1 MVGCFTYL
9 GKWAVFVTKKGSE
22 IKVIIK
28 PHDPSLEVFMENVFQ
43 KDKKP
48 VFIYDGDCGFCR
60 LWIAR
65 LSPLTEGEVVYRS
78 SQEVGQN
85 YPQISPEHFERSV
98 YFINPEGSFCSGA
111 QAVFKILSYAPNG
124 KWLLRAY
131 ERLPGFAPV
140 TEWGYRQVAG
150 NRKIFSA
157 LTRWIWGGSLE
168 APTWF
173 LTRRVFLF
181 LLGLVYLVAFLS
193 LWTQIEGLVGQKG
206 ILPVESYL
214 KDVRWSL
221 DHFWNLPTLF
231 WFYAGD
237 GFLQATCLFGVGASL
252 CVMAN
257 RAVGLSLLVMWGLY
271 LSLFNVAQP
280 FLGFQWDTLLLE
292 TGFLALF
299 LVPWRRNKGT
309 TPPPSSLILFLFRFL
324 LFRVVFTSGLVKIL
338 SQDPTWSDFTALY
351 YHYETQPL
359 PTWIGWYAHQLP
371 HGFQEF
377 SVACVFIIQLGVV
390 FLIFG
395 PRRIRYIGCAVLVFH
410 EVLILLT
417 GNYCFFNLLTIAL
430 CLLLLDDTVFS
441 RWLPGH
447 WKFSGQKETKRVPV
461 WEKRLFTGMRA
472 GVLGVC
478 IMLYAIPLLVTSGN
492 YPSIYVATANAIRPL
507 HLFNSYGLFAVMT
520 TSRPEIIILGS
531 DDRENWFPYEFKW
544 KPGNIANKPEF
555 VAPHQP
561 RLDWQMWFAA
571 LSNYER
577 NPWLI
582 QFMIRLL
589 QGSPPVIGLLEDNPF
604 PDSPPKYMQ
613 AIVYDYRF
621 TDAETRD
628 RDGSWWNRKL
638 LRPYTPILQLP
649 D

>member
-1 MVGCFTYL
+1 
-9 GKWAVFVTKKGSE
+9 
-22 IKVIIK
+22 
-28 PHDPSLEVFMENVFQ
+28 MESVSQNG
-43 KDKKP
+43 KKP

-65 LSPLTEGEVVYRS
+65 WSPLTQEEVDYRP
-78 SQEVGQN
+78 SQEVGEN
-85 YPQISPEHFERSV
+85 YPQISPEYFESSV
-98 YFINPEGSFCSGA
+98 YFVDSEGSFCSGA
-111 QAVFKILSYAPNG
+111 QAVFKALSYAPNG

-131 ERLPGFAPV
+131 ERVPGFAPV
-140 TEWGYRQVAG
+140 AEWGYRQVAG

-157 LTRWIWGGSLE
+157 LTQWIWGGSLE
-168 APTWF
+168 TPTWF

-181 LLGLVYLVAFLS
+181 LLSLIYLVAFLS

-206 ILPVESYL
+206 ILPVESFL
-214 KDVRWSL
+214 KDVQAHRGS
-221 DHFWNLPTLF
+221 DRFWNWPTLF
-231 WFYAGD
+231 WLHAGD
-237 GFLQATCLFGVGASL
+237 GFLQAICLLGVGASL

-257 RAVGLSLLVMWGLY
+257 RAVGLSLLVMWGFY

-309 TPPPSSLILFLFRFL
+309 TGEPPPSPLVLFLFRFL

-390 FLIFG
+390 FMIFG
-395 PRRIRYIGCAVLVFH
+395 PRRIRYTGCAVLVFH
-410 EVLILLT
+410 ECLIFLT
-417 GNYCFFNLLTIAL
+417 GNYCFFNLLTLAL
-430 CLLLLDDTVFS
+430 CLLLLDDAVFS
-441 RWLPGH
+441 RWLPGKGN
-447 WKFSGQKETKRVPV
+447 WKFSGQKKTELVSVWKR
-461 WEKRLFTGMRA
+461 RFFTGIRV
-472 GVLGVC
+472 GVLGIC
-478 IMLYAIPLLVTSGN
+478 IMLYVVPLLVTSGN
-492 YPSIYVATANAIRPL
+492 YPSIFVAIANAIRPL

-544 KPGNIANKPEF
+544 KPGIVTNKPEF

-589 QGSPPVIGLLEDNPF
+589 QGSRPVIELLGSNPF
-604 PDSPPKYMQ
+604 PDSPPKYLQ
-613 AIVYDYRF
+613 ALVYDYRF
-621 TDAETRD
+621 SDTETRN

-649 D
+649 

>member
-1 MVGCFTYL
+1 
-9 GKWAVFVTKKGSE
+9 
-22 IKVIIK
+22 
-28 PHDPSLEVFMENVFQ
+28 MESVSQNG
-43 KDKKP
+43 KKP

-65 LSPLTEGEVVYRS
+65 WSPLTQEEVDYRP
-78 SQEVGQN
+78 SQEVGEN
-85 YPQISPEHFERSV
+85 YPQISPEYFESSV
-98 YFINPEGSFCSGA
+98 YFVDSEGSFCSGA
-111 QAVFKILSYAPNG
+111 QAVFKALSYAPNG

-131 ERLPGFAPV
+131 EKVPGFAPIS
-140 TEWGYRQVAG
+140 EWGYRQVAG

-157 LTRWIWGGSLE
+157 LTQWIWGGSLE
-168 APTWF
+168 TPTWF

-181 LLGLVYLVAFLS
+181 LLSLIYLVAFLS

-206 ILPVESYL
+206 ILPVESFL
-214 KDVRWSL
+214 KDVQAHRGS
-221 DHFWNLPTLF
+221 DRFWNWPTLF
-231 WFYAGD
+231 WLHAGD
-237 GFLQATCLFGVGASL
+237 GFLQAICLLGVGASL

-257 RAVGLSLLVMWGLY
+257 RAVGLALLLMWGFY
-271 LSLFNVAQP
+271 LSLFNVTQP

-309 TPPPSSLILFLFRFL
+309 TGEPPPSPLVLFLFRFL
-324 LFRVVFTSGLVKIL
+324 LFRVVFTSGLVKII
-338 SQDPTWSDFTALY
+338 SQDPTWNDFTALY

-410 EVLILLT
+410 EVLIFLT
-417 GNYCFFNLLTIAL
+417 GNYCFFNLLTLAL
-430 CLLLLDDTVFS
+430 CLLLLDDAVFS
-441 RWLPGH
+441 RWLPGKGN
-447 WKFSGQKETKRVPV
+447 WKFSGQKKTELVSVWKR
-461 WEKRLFTGMRA
+461 RFFTGIRV
-472 GVLGVC
+472 GVLGIC
-478 IMLYAIPLLVTSGN
+478 IMLYVVPLLVTSGN
-492 YPSIYVATANAIRPL
+492 YPSIFVAIANAIRPL

-544 KPGNIANKPEF
+544 KPGIVTNKPEF

-589 QGSPPVIGLLEDNPF
+589 QGSRPVIELLGSNPF
-604 PDSPPKYMQ
+604 PDSPPKYLQ
-613 AIVYDYRF
+613 ALVYDYRF
-621 TDAETRD
+621 SDTETRN

-649 D
+649 

>member
-1 MVGCFTYL
+1 
-9 GKWAVFVTKKGSE
+9 
-22 IKVIIK
+22 
-28 PHDPSLEVFMENVFQ
+28 MESVSQNG
-43 KDKKP
+43 KKP

-65 LSPLTEGEVVYRS
+65 WSPLTQEEVDYRP
-78 SQEVGQN
+78 SQEVGEN
-85 YPQISPEHFERSV
+85 YPQISPEYFESSV
-98 YFINPEGSFCSGA
+98 YFVDSEGSFCSGA
-111 QAVFKILSYAPNG
+111 QAVFKALSYAPNG

-131 ERLPGFAPV
+131 GKVPGFAPIS
-140 TEWGYRQVAG
+140 EWGYRQVAG

-157 LTRWIWGGSLE
+157 LTQWIWGGSLE
-168 APTWF
+168 TPTWF

-181 LLGLVYLVAFLS
+181 LLSLIYLVAFLS

-206 ILPVESYL
+206 ILPVESFL
-214 KDVRWSL
+214 KDVQAHWGSDR
-221 DHFWNLPTLF
+221 FWNWPTLF
-231 WFYAGD
+231 WFHAGD
-237 GFLQATCLFGVGASL
+237 GFLQAICLLGVGASL

-257 RAVGLSLLVMWGLY
+257 RAVGLGLLLMWGFY

-299 LVPWRRNKGT
+299 LVPWRRNKET
-309 TPPPSSLILFLFRFL
+309 TREPPPSPLVLFLFRFL
-324 LFRVVFTSGLVKIL
+324 LFRVVFTSGLVKII
-338 SQDPTWSDFTALY
+338 SQDPTWNDFTALY

-371 HGFQEF
+371 QGFQEF

-410 EVLILLT
+410 EVLIFLT
-417 GNYCFFNLLTIAL
+417 GNYCFFNLLTLAL
-430 CLLLLDDTVFS
+430 CLLLLDDAVFS
-441 RWLPGH
+441 RWLPGKG
-447 WKFSGQKETKRVPV
+447 KFSGQKEIKRVSV
-461 WEKRLFTGMRA
+461 WKKRLFTGMRG
-472 GVLGVC
+472 GVLGIC
-478 IMLYAIPLLVTSGN
+478 IMLYAVPLLVTSGN
-492 YPSIYVATANAIRPL
+492 YPSIYVAIASAIRPL

-544 KPGNIANKPEF
+544 KPGIVANKPEF

-589 QGSPPVIGLLEDNPF
+589 QGSRPVIELLGSNPF
-604 PDSPPKYMQ
+604 SDSPPKYLQ
-613 AIVYDYRF
+613 ALVYDYRF
-621 TDAETRD
+621 SDTETRN

-638 LRPYTPILQLP
+638 LRPYTPIMQLP
-649 D
+649 Q

>member
-1 MVGCFTYL
+1 
-9 GKWAVFVTKKGSE
+9 
-22 IKVIIK
+22 
-28 PHDPSLEVFMENVFQ
+28 MESVSQNG
-43 KDKKP
+43 KKP

-65 LSPLTEGEVVYRS
+65 WSPLTQEEVDYRP
-78 SQEVGQN
+78 SQEVGEN
-85 YPQISPEHFERSV
+85 YPQISPEYFESSV
-98 YFINPEGSFCSGA
+98 YFVDSEGSFCSGA
-111 QAVFKILSYAPNG
+111 QAVFKALSYAPNG

-131 ERLPGFAPV
+131 EKVPGFAPIS
-140 TEWGYRQVAG
+140 EWGYRQVAG

-157 LTRWIWGGSLE
+157 LTQWIWGGSLE
-168 APTWF
+168 TPTWF

-181 LLGLVYLVAFLS
+181 LLSLIYLVAFLS

-206 ILPVESYL
+206 ILPVESFL
-214 KDVRWSL
+214 KDVQAHRGS
-221 DHFWNLPTLF
+221 DRFWNWPTLF
-231 WFYAGD
+231 WLHAGD
-237 GFLQATCLFGVGASL
+237 GFLQAICLLGVGASL

-257 RAVGLSLLVMWGLY
+257 RAVGLALLLMWGFY

-309 TPPPSSLILFLFRFL
+309 TGEPPPSPLVLFLFRFL
-324 LFRVVFTSGLVKIL
+324 LFRVVFTSGLVKII
-338 SQDPTWSDFTALY
+338 SQDPTWNDFTALY

-359 PTWIGWYAHQLP
+359 PTWIGWYVHQLP

-441 RWLPGH
+441 RWLPGN
-447 WKFSGQKETKRVPV
+447 WKFSGQKEKKLVSV
-461 WEKRLFTGMRA
+461 WKKRLVTGMSVGA
-472 GVLGVC
+472 LGIC
-478 IMLYAIPLLVTSGN
+478 IMLYAVPLLITSGN
-492 YPSIYVATANAIRPL
+492 YPSIYVAIANGIRPL

-544 KPGNIANKPEF
+544 KPGIVTNKPEF

-589 QGSPPVIGLLEDNPF
+589 QGSRPVIELLGSNPF
-604 PDSPPKYMQ
+604 PDSPPKYLQ
-613 AIVYDYRF
+613 ALVYDYRF
-621 TDAETRD
+621 SDTETRN

-649 D
+649 

>member
-1 MVGCFTYL
+1 
-9 GKWAVFVTKKGSE
+9 
-22 IKVIIK
+22 
-28 PHDPSLEVFMENVFQ
+28 MESVSQNG
-43 KDKKP
+43 KKP

-65 LSPLTEGEVVYRS
+65 WSPLTEEEVVYRP
-78 SQEVGQN
+78 SQEVGEN
-85 YPQISPEHFERSV
+85 YPQISPEYFESSV
-98 YFINPEGSFCSGA
+98 YFVDPDGSFCSGA
-111 QAVFKILSYAPNG
+111 QAVFKALSYAPNG

-131 ERLPGFAPV
+131 EKVPGFAPIS
-140 TEWGYRQVAG
+140 EWGYRQVAG

-157 LTRWIWGGSLE
+157 LTQWIWGGSLE
-168 APTWF
+168 TPTWF

-181 LLGLVYLVAFLS
+181 LLSLIYLVAFLS

-206 ILPVESYL
+206 ILPVESFL
-214 KDVRWSL
+214 KDVQAHRGS
-221 DHFWNLPTLF
+221 DRFWNWPTLF
-231 WFYAGD
+231 WLHAGD
-237 GFLQATCLFGVGASL
+237 GFLQAICLLGVGASL

-257 RAVGLSLLVMWGLY
+257 RAVGLSLLVMWGFY

-309 TPPPSSLILFLFRFL
+309 TGEPPPSPLVLFLFRFL
-324 LFRVVFTSGLVKIL
+324 LFRVVFTSGLVKII
-338 SQDPTWSDFTALY
+338 SQDPTWNDFTALY

-410 EVLILLT
+410 EVLIFLT
-417 GNYCFFNLLTIAL
+417 GNYCFFNLLTLAL
-430 CLLLLDDTVFS
+430 CLLLLDDAVFL
-441 RWLPGH
+441 RWLPGKGN
-447 WKFSGQKETKRVPV
+447 WKFSGQKKTELVSVWKR
-461 WEKRLFTGMRA
+461 RFFTGIRV
-472 GVLGVC
+472 GVLGIC
-478 IMLYAIPLLVTSGN
+478 IMLYVVPLLVTSGN
-492 YPSIYVATANAIRPL
+492 YPSIFVAIANAIRPL

-544 KPGNIANKPEF
+544 KPGNVVNKPEF

-589 QGSPPVIGLLEDNPF
+589 QGSRPVIELLGSNPF
-604 PDSPPKYMQ
+604 PDSPPKYLQ
-613 AIVYDYRF
+613 ALVYDYRF
-621 TDAETRD
+621 SDTETRN

-649 D
+649 

>member
-1 MVGCFTYL
+1 
-9 GKWAVFVTKKGSE
+9 
-22 IKVIIK
+22 
-28 PHDPSLEVFMENVFQ
+28 MESVSQNG
-43 KDKKP
+43 KKP

-65 LSPLTEGEVVYRS
+65 WSPLTQEEVDYRP
-78 SQEVGQN
+78 SQEVGEN
-85 YPQISPEHFERSV
+85 YPQISPEYFESSV
-98 YFINPEGSFCSGA
+98 YFVDSEGSFCSGA
-111 QAVFKILSYAPNG
+111 QAVFKALSYAPNG

-131 ERLPGFAPV
+131 EKVPGFAPIS
-140 TEWGYRQVAG
+140 EWGYRQVAG

-157 LTRWIWGGSLE
+157 LTQWIWGGSLE
-168 APTWF
+168 TPTWF

-181 LLGLVYLVAFLS
+181 LLSLIYLVAFLS

-206 ILPVESYL
+206 ILPVESFL
-214 KDVRWSL
+214 KDVQAHRGS
-221 DHFWNLPTLF
+221 DRFWNWPTLF
-231 WFYAGD
+231 WLHAGD
-237 GFLQATCLFGVGASL
+237 GFLQAICLLGVGASL

-257 RAVGLSLLVMWGLY
+257 RAVGLSLLVMWGFY

-359 PTWIGWYAHQLP
+359 PTWIGWYVHQLP
-371 HGFQEF
+371 HAFQEF

-390 FLIFG
+390 FMIFG
-395 PRRIRYIGCAVLVFH
+395 PRRIRYTGCAVLVFH
-410 EVLILLT
+410 ECLIFLT

-430 CLLLLDDTVFS
+430 CLLLLDDSVW
-441 RWLPGH
+441 RLPGNRE
-447 WKFSGQKETKRVPV
+447 FSGPKETKLISIRKKKFSP
-461 WEKRLFTGMRA
+461 W
-472 GVLGVC
+472 LGVGALGIC
-478 IMLYAIPLLVTSGN
+478 IMLYAVPLLVTSGN
-492 YPSIYVATANAIRPL
+492 YPSIFVAIANAIRPL

-544 KPGNIANKPEF
+544 KPGIVTNKPEF

-589 QGSPPVIGLLEDNPF
+589 QGSRPVIELLGSNPF
-604 PDSPPKYMQ
+604 PDSPPKYLQ
-613 AIVYDYRF
+613 ALVYDYRF
-621 TDAETRD
+621 SDTETRN

-649 D
+649 

>member
-1 MVGCFTYL
+1 
-9 GKWAVFVTKKGSE
+9 
-22 IKVIIK
+22 
-28 PHDPSLEVFMENVFQ
+28 MESVSQNGR
-43 KDKKP
+43 KP

-65 LSPLTEGEVVYRS
+65 WSPLTEEEVVYRP
-78 SQEVGQN
+78 SQEVGEN
-85 YPQISPEHFERSV
+85 YPQISPEYFESSV
-98 YFINPEGSFCSGA
+98 YFVDSEGSFCSGA
-111 QAVFKILSYAPNG
+111 QAVFKALSYAPNG

-131 ERLPGFAPV
+131 EKVPGFAPIS
-140 TEWGYRQVAG
+140 EWGYRQVAG

-157 LTRWIWGGSLE
+157 LTQWIWGGSLE
-168 APTWF
+168 TPTWF

-181 LLGLVYLVAFLS
+181 LLSLIYLVAFLS

-206 ILPVESYL
+206 ILPVESFL
-214 KDVRWSL
+214 KDVQAHRGS
-221 DHFWNLPTLF
+221 DRFWNWPTLF
-231 WFYAGD
+231 WLHAGD
-237 GFLQATCLFGVGASL
+237 GFLQAICLLGVGASL

-257 RAVGLSLLVMWGLY
+257 RAVGLALLLMWGFY

-309 TPPPSSLILFLFRFL
+309 TGEPPPSPLVLFLFRFL
-324 LFRVVFTSGLVKIL
+324 LFRVVFTSGLVKII
-338 SQDPTWSDFTALY
+338 SQDPTWNDFTALY

-410 EVLILLT
+410 EVLIFLT
-417 GNYCFFNLLTIAL
+417 GNYCFFNLLTLAL
-430 CLLLLDDTVFS
+430 CLLLLDDAVFL
-441 RWLPGH
+441 RWLPGKGN
-447 WKFSGQKETKRVPV
+447 WKFSGQKKTELVSVWKR
-461 WEKRLFTGMRA
+461 RFFTGIRV
-472 GVLGVC
+472 GVLGIC
-478 IMLYAIPLLVTSGN
+478 IMLYAVPLLVTSGN
-492 YPSIYVATANAIRPL
+492 YPSIFVAIANAIRPL

-544 KPGNIANKPEF
+544 KPGIVTNKPEF

-589 QGSPPVIGLLEDNPF
+589 QGSRPVIELLGSNPF
-604 PDSPPKYMQ
+604 PDSPPKYLQ
-613 AIVYDYRF
+613 ALVYDYRF
-621 TDAETRD
+621 SDTETRN

-649 D
+649 

>member
-1 MVGCFTYL
+1 
-9 GKWAVFVTKKGSE
+9 
-22 IKVIIK
+22 
-28 PHDPSLEVFMENVFQ
+28 
-43 KDKKP
+43 
-48 VFIYDGDCGFCR
+48 
-60 LWIAR
+60 
-65 LSPLTEGEVVYRS
+65 
-78 SQEVGQN
+78 
-85 YPQISPEHFERSV
+85 
-98 YFINPEGSFCSGA
+98 
-111 QAVFKILSYAPNG
+111 
-124 KWLLRAY
+124 
-131 ERLPGFAPV
+131 
-140 TEWGYRQVAG
+140 
-150 NRKIFSA
+150 
-157 LTRWIWGGSLE
+157 
-168 APTWF
+168 
-173 LTRRVFLF
+173 
-181 LLGLVYLVAFLS
+181 
-193 LWTQIEGLVGQKG
+193 
-206 ILPVESYL
+206 
-214 KDVRWSL
+214 
-221 DHFWNLPTLF
+221 
-231 WFYAGD
+231 
-237 GFLQATCLFGVGASL
+237 
-252 CVMAN
+252 MAN
-257 RAVGLSLLVMWGLY
+257 RAVGLALLLMWGFY

-309 TPPPSSLILFLFRFL
+309 TGEPPPSPLVLFLFRFL
-324 LFRVVFTSGLVKIL
+324 LFRVVFTSGLVKII
-338 SQDPTWSDFTALY
+338 SQDPTWNDFTALY

-410 EVLILLT
+410 EVLIFLT

-430 CLLLLDDTVFS
+430 CLLLLDDSVW
-441 RWLPGH
+441 RLPGNRE
-447 WKFSGQKETKRVPV
+447 FSGPKETKLISIRKKKFSP
-461 WEKRLFTGMRA
+461 W
-472 GVLGVC
+472 LGVGALGIC
-478 IMLYAIPLLVTSGN
+478 IMLYAVPLFVTSGN
-492 YPSIYVATANAIRPL
+492 YPSIYVAIANAIRPF
-507 HLFNSYGLFAVMT
+507 HIFNSYGLFAVMT

-544 KPGNIANKPEF
+544 KPGIVTNKPEF

-589 QGSPPVIGLLEDNPF
+589 QGSPPVVALLGSNPF
-604 PDSPPKYMQ
+604 PDRPPKYLQ
-613 AIVYDYRF
+613 ALVYDYRF
-621 TDAETRD
+621 SDAESRN
-628 RDGSWWNRKL
+628 REGSWWTRKL

>member
-1 MVGCFTYL
+1 
-9 GKWAVFVTKKGSE
+9 
-22 IKVIIK
+22 
-28 PHDPSLEVFMENVFQ
+28 MESVSQNGR
-43 KDKKP
+43 KP

-65 LSPLTEGEVVYRS
+65 WSPLTQEEVDYRP
-78 SQEVGQN
+78 SQEVGEN
-85 YPQISPEHFERSV
+85 YPQISPEYFESSV
-98 YFINPEGSFCSGA
+98 YFVDSEGSFCSGA
-111 QAVFKILSYAPNG
+111 QAVFKALSYAPNG

-131 ERLPGFAPV
+131 EKVPGFAPIS
-140 TEWGYRQVAG
+140 EWGYRQVAG

-157 LTRWIWGGSLE
+157 LTQWIWGGSLE
-168 APTWF
+168 TPTWF

-181 LLGLVYLVAFLS
+181 LLSLIYLVAFLS

-206 ILPVESYL
+206 ILPVESFL
-214 KDVRWSL
+214 KDVQAHRGS
-221 DHFWNLPTLF
+221 DRFWNWPTLF
-231 WFYAGD
+231 WLHAGD
-237 GFLQATCLFGVGASL
+237 GFLQAICLLGVGASL

-257 RAVGLSLLVMWGLY
+257 RAVGLALLLMWGFY

-309 TPPPSSLILFLFRFL
+309 TGEPPPSPLVLFLFRFL
-324 LFRVVFTSGLVKIL
+324 LFRVVFTSGLVKII
-338 SQDPTWSDFTALY
+338 SQDPTWNDFTALY

-410 EVLILLT
+410 EVLIFLT
-417 GNYCFFNLLTIAL
+417 GNYCFFNLLTLAL
-430 CLLLLDDTVFS
+430 CLLLLDDAVFS
-441 RWLPGH
+441 RWLPGKGN
-447 WKFSGQKETKRVPV
+447 WKFSGQKKTELVSVWKR
-461 WEKRLFTGMRA
+461 RFFTGIRV
-472 GVLGVC
+472 GVLGIC
-478 IMLYAIPLLVTSGN
+478 IMLYVVPLLVTSGN
-492 YPSIYVATANAIRPL
+492 YPSIFVAIANAIRPL

-544 KPGNIANKPEF
+544 KPGIVTNKPEF

-589 QGSPPVIGLLEDNPF
+589 QGSRPVIELLGSNPF
-604 PDSPPKYMQ
+604 PDSPPKYLQ
-613 AIVYDYRF
+613 ALVYDYRF
-621 TDAETRD
+621 SDTETRN

-649 D
+649 

>member
-1 MVGCFTYL
+1 
-9 GKWAVFVTKKGSE
+9 
-22 IKVIIK
+22 
-28 PHDPSLEVFMENVFQ
+28 MESVSQNG
-43 KDKKP
+43 KKP

-65 LSPLTEGEVVYRS
+65 WSPLTQEEVDYRP
-78 SQEVGQN
+78 SQEVGEN
-85 YPQISPEHFERSV
+85 YPQISPDYFESSV
-98 YFINPEGSFCSGA
+98 YFVDSEGSFCSGA
-111 QAVFKILSYAPNG
+111 QAVFKALSYAPNG

-131 ERLPGFAPV
+131 EKVPGFAPIS
-140 TEWGYRQVAG
+140 EWGYRQVAG

-157 LTRWIWGGSLE
+157 LTQWIWGGSLE
-168 APTWF
+168 TPTWF

-181 LLGLVYLVAFLS
+181 LLSLIYLVAFLS

-206 ILPVESYL
+206 ILPVESFL
-214 KDVRWSL
+214 KDVQAHRGS
-221 DHFWNLPTLF
+221 DRFWNWPTLF
-231 WFYAGD
+231 WLHAGD
-237 GFLQATCLFGVGASL
+237 GFLQAICLLGVGASL

-257 RAVGLSLLVMWGLY
+257 RAVGLALLLMWGFY

-299 LVPWRRNKGT
+299 LVPWRRNKRT
-309 TPPPSSLILFLFRFL
+309 TGEPPPSPLVLFLFRFL
-324 LFRVVFTSGLVKIL
+324 LFRVVFTSGLVKII
-338 SQDPTWSDFTALY
+338 SQDPTWNDFTALY

-410 EVLILLT
+410 EVLIFLT
-417 GNYCFFNLLTIAL
+417 GNYCFFNLLTLAL
-430 CLLLLDDTVFS
+430 CLLLLDDAVFL
-441 RWLPGH
+441 RWLPGKGN
-447 WKFSGQKETKRVPV
+447 WKFSGQKKTELVSVWKR
-461 WEKRLFTGMRA
+461 RFFTGIRV
-472 GVLGVC
+472 GVLGIC
-478 IMLYAIPLLVTSGN
+478 IMLYVVPLLVTSGN
-492 YPSIYVATANAIRPL
+492 YPSIFVAIANAIRPL

-544 KPGNIANKPEF
+544 KPGIVTNKPEF

-589 QGSPPVIGLLEDNPF
+589 QGSRPVIELLGSNPF
-604 PDSPPKYMQ
+604 PDSPPKYLQ
-613 AIVYDYRF
+613 ALVYDYRF
-621 TDAETRD
+621 SDTETRN

-649 D
+649 

>member
-1 MVGCFTYL
+1 
-9 GKWAVFVTKKGSE
+9 
-22 IKVIIK
+22 
-28 PHDPSLEVFMENVFQ
+28 MESVSQNG
-43 KDKKP
+43 KKP

-65 LSPLTEGEVVYRS
+65 WSPLTEEEVVYRP
-78 SQEVGQN
+78 SQEVGEN
-85 YPQISPEHFERSV
+85 YPQISPEYFESSV
-98 YFINPEGSFCSGA
+98 YFVDSEGSFCSGA
-111 QAVFKILSYAPNG
+111 QAVFKALSYAPNG

-131 ERLPGFAPV
+131 EKVPGFAPIS
-140 TEWGYRQVAG
+140 EWGYRQVAG

-157 LTRWIWGGSLE
+157 LTQWIWGGSLE
-168 APTWF
+168 TPTWF

-181 LLGLVYLVAFLS
+181 LLSLIYLVAFLS

-206 ILPVESYL
+206 ILPVESFL
-214 KDVRWSL
+214 KDVQAHRGS
-221 DHFWNLPTLF
+221 DRFWNWPTLF
-231 WFYAGD
+231 WLHAGD
-237 GFLQATCLFGVGASL
+237 GFLQAICLLGVGASL

-257 RAVGLSLLVMWGLY
+257 RAVGLALLLMWGFY

-309 TPPPSSLILFLFRFL
+309 TGEPPPSPLVLFLFRFL
-324 LFRVVFTSGLVKIL
+324 LFRVVFTSGLVKII
-338 SQDPTWSDFTALY
+338 SQDPTWNDFTALY

-410 EVLILLT
+410 EVLIFLT
-417 GNYCFFNLLTIAL
+417 GNYCFFNLLTLAL
-430 CLLLLDDTVFS
+430 CLLLLDDAVFS
-441 RWLPGH
+441 RWLPGKGN
-447 WKFSGQKETKRVPV
+447 WKFSGQKKTELVSVWKR
-461 WEKRLFTGMRA
+461 RFFTGIRV
-472 GVLGVC
+472 GVLGIC
-478 IMLYAIPLLVTSGN
+478 IMLYAVPLLVTSGN
-492 YPSIYVATANAIRPL
+492 YPSIFVAIANAIRPL

-544 KPGNIANKPEF
+544 KPGIVTNKPEF

-589 QGSPPVIGLLEDNPF
+589 QGSRPVIELLGSNPF
-604 PDSPPKYMQ
+604 PDSPPKYLQ
-613 AIVYDYRF
+613 ALVYDYRF
-621 TDAETRD
+621 SDTETRN

-649 D
+649 

>member
-1 MVGCFTYL
+1 MASVPQ
-9 GKWAVFVTKKGSE
+9 KG
-22 IKVIIK
+22 
-28 PHDPSLEVFMENVFQ
+28 
-43 KDKKP
+43 KKP

-65 LSPLTEGEVVYRS
+65 WSPLTEEEVVYRP
-78 SQEVGQN
+78 SQEVGEN
-85 YPQISPEHFERSV
+85 YPQISPEYFESSV
-98 YFINPEGSFCSGA
+98 YFVDSEGSFCSGA
-111 QAVFKILSYAPNG
+111 QAVFKALSYAPNG

-131 ERLPGFAPV
+131 EKVPGFAPIS
-140 TEWGYRQVAG
+140 EWGYRQVAG

-157 LTRWIWGGSLE
+157 LTQWIWGGSLE
-168 APTWF
+168 TPTWF

-181 LLGLVYLVAFLS
+181 LLSLIYLVAFLS

-206 ILPVESYL
+206 ILPVESFL
-214 KDVRWSL
+214 KDVQAHRGS
-221 DHFWNLPTLF
+221 DRFWNWPTLF
-231 WFYAGD
+231 WLHAGD
-237 GFLQATCLFGVGASL
+237 GFLQAICLLGVGASL

-257 RAVGLSLLVMWGLY
+257 RAVGLALLLMWGFY

-359 PTWIGWYAHQLP
+359 PTWIGWYVHQLP
-371 HGFQEF
+371 HAFQEF

-390 FLIFG
+390 FMIFG
-395 PRRIRYIGCAVLVFH
+395 PRRIRYTGCAVLVFH
-410 EVLILLT
+410 ECLIFLT

-430 CLLLLDDTVFS
+430 CLLLLDDSVW
-441 RWLPGH
+441 RLPGNRE
-447 WKFSGQKETKRVPV
+447 FSGPKETKLISIRKKKFSP
-461 WEKRLFTGMRA
+461 W
-472 GVLGVC
+472 LGVGALGIC
-478 IMLYAIPLLVTSGN
+478 IMLYAVPLLVTSGN
-492 YPSIYVATANAIRPL
+492 YPSIFVAIANAIRPL

-544 KPGNIANKPEF
+544 KPGNVVNKPEF

-589 QGSPPVIGLLEDNPF
+589 QGSPPVVALLGSNPF
-604 PDSPPKYMQ
+604 PDRPPKYLQ
-613 AIVYDYRF
+613 ALVYDYRF
-621 TDAETRD
+621 SDAESRN
-628 RDGSWWNRKL
+628 REGSWWTRKL

>member
-1 MVGCFTYL
+1 MASVPQ
-9 GKWAVFVTKKGSE
+9 KG
-22 IKVIIK
+22 
-28 PHDPSLEVFMENVFQ
+28 
-43 KDKKP
+43 KKP

-65 LSPLTEGEVVYRS
+65 WGPLTEEEVVYRP
-78 SQEVGQN
+78 SQEVGEN
-85 YPQISPEHFERSV
+85 YPQISPEYFESSV
-98 YFINPEGSFCSGA
+98 YFVDPDGSFCSGA
-111 QAVFKILSYAPNG
+111 QAVFKALSYAPNG

-131 ERLPGFAPV
+131 EKVPGFAPIS
-140 TEWGYRQVAG
+140 EWGYRQVAG

-157 LTRWIWGGSLE
+157 LTQWIWGGSLE
-168 APTWF
+168 TPTWF

-181 LLGLVYLVAFLS
+181 LLSLIYLVAFLS

-206 ILPVESYL
+206 ILPVESFL
-214 KDVRWSL
+214 KDVQAHRGS
-221 DHFWNLPTLF
+221 DRFWNWPTLF
-231 WFYAGD
+231 WLHAGD
-237 GFLQATCLFGVGASL
+237 GFLQAICLLGVGASL

-257 RAVGLSLLVMWGLY
+257 RAVGLALLLMWGFY

-309 TPPPSSLILFLFRFL
+309 TGEPPPSPLVLFLFRFL
-324 LFRVVFTSGLVKIL
+324 LFRVVFTSGLVKII
-338 SQDPTWSDFTALY
+338 SQDPTWNDFTALY

-390 FLIFG
+390 FMIFG
-395 PRRIRYIGCAVLVFH
+395 PRRIRYTGCAVLVFH
-410 EVLILLT
+410 ECLIFLT

-430 CLLLLDDTVFS
+430 CLLLLDDSVW
-441 RWLPGH
+441 RLPGNRE
-447 WKFSGQKETKRVPV
+447 FSGPKETKLISIRKKKFPP
-461 WEKRLFTGMRA
+461 W
-472 GVLGVC
+472 LGVGALGIC
-478 IMLYAIPLLVTSGN
+478 IMLYAVPLLVTSGN
-492 YPSIYVATANAIRPL
+492 YPSIFVAIANAIRPL

-544 KPGNIANKPEF
+544 KPGNVVNKPEF

-589 QGSPPVIGLLEDNPF
+589 QGSPPVVALLGSNPF
-604 PDSPPKYMQ
+604 PDRPPKYLQ
-613 AIVYDYRF
+613 ALVYDYRF
-621 TDAETRD
+621 SDTETRN

-649 D
+649 

>member
-1 MVGCFTYL
+1 
-9 GKWAVFVTKKGSE
+9 
-22 IKVIIK
+22 
-28 PHDPSLEVFMENVFQ
+28 MESVSQNGR
-43 KDKKP
+43 KP

-65 LSPLTEGEVVYRS
+65 WSPLTQEEVDYRP
-78 SQEVGQN
+78 SQEVGEN
-85 YPQISPEHFERSV
+85 YPQISPEYFESSV
-98 YFINPEGSFCSGA
+98 YFVDSEGSFCSGA
-111 QAVFKILSYAPNG
+111 QAVFKALSYAPNG

-131 ERLPGFAPV
+131 EKVPGFAPIS
-140 TEWGYRQVAG
+140 EWGYRQVAG

-157 LTRWIWGGSLE
+157 LTQWIWGGSLE
-168 APTWF
+168 TPTWF

-181 LLGLVYLVAFLS
+181 LLSLIYLVAFLS

-206 ILPVESYL
+206 ILPVESFL
-214 KDVRWSL
+214 KDVQAHRGS
-221 DHFWNLPTLF
+221 DRFWNWPTLF
-231 WFYAGD
+231 WLHAGD
-237 GFLQATCLFGVGASL
+237 GFLQAICLLGVGASL

-257 RAVGLSLLVMWGLY
+257 RAVGLALLLMWGFY

-324 LFRVVFTSGLVKIL
+324 LFRVVFTSGLVKII
-338 SQDPTWSDFTALY
+338 SQDPTWNDFTALY

-359 PTWIGWYAHQLP
+359 PTWIGWYVHQLP
-371 HGFQEF
+371 HAFQEF

-390 FLIFG
+390 FMIFG
-395 PRRIRYIGCAVLVFH
+395 PRRIRYTGCAVLVFH
-410 EVLILLT
+410 ECLIFLT
-417 GNYCFFNLLTIAL
+417 GNYCFFNLLTLAL
-430 CLLLLDDTVFS
+430 CLLLLDDAVFL
-441 RWLPGH
+441 RWLPGKGN
-447 WKFSGQKETKRVPV
+447 WKFSGQKKTELVSVWKR
-461 WEKRLFTGMRA
+461 RFFTGIRV
-472 GVLGVC
+472 GVLGIC
-478 IMLYAIPLLVTSGN
+478 IMLYAVPLLVTSGN
-492 YPSIYVATANAIRPL
+492 YPSIYVAIANAIRPF
-507 HLFNSYGLFAVMT
+507 HIFNSYGLFAVMT

-531 DDRENWFPYEFKW
+531 DDRENWYPYEFKW
-544 KPGNIANKPEF
+544 KPGNVVNKPEF

-589 QGSPPVIGLLEDNPF
+589 QGSPPVVALLGSNPF
-604 PDSPPKYMQ
+604 PDRPPKYLQ
-613 AIVYDYRF
+613 ALVYDYRF
-621 TDAETRD
+621 SDAESRN
-628 RDGSWWNRKL
+628 REGSWWTRKL

>member
-1 MVGCFTYL
+1 
-9 GKWAVFVTKKGSE
+9 
-22 IKVIIK
+22 
-28 PHDPSLEVFMENVFQ
+28 MESVSQNG
-43 KDKKP
+43 KKP

-65 LSPLTEGEVVYRS
+65 WSPLTQEEVDYRP
-78 SQEVGQN
+78 SQEVGEN
-85 YPQISPEHFERSV
+85 YPQIYPEYFKSSV
-98 YFINPEGSFCSGA
+98 YFVDSEGSFCSGA
-111 QAVFKILSYAPNG
+111 QAVFKALSYAPNG

-131 ERLPGFAPV
+131 EKVPGFAPIS
-140 TEWGYRQVAG
+140 EWGYRQVAG

-157 LTRWIWGGSLE
+157 LTQWIWGGSLE
-168 APTWF
+168 TPTWF

-181 LLGLVYLVAFLS
+181 LLSLIYLVAFLS

-206 ILPVESYL
+206 ILPVESFL
-214 KDVRWSL
+214 KDVQAHRGS
-221 DHFWNLPTLF
+221 DRFWNWPTLF
-231 WFYAGD
+231 WLHAGD
-237 GFLQATCLFGVGASL
+237 GFLQAICLLGVGASL

-257 RAVGLSLLVMWGLY
+257 RAVGLALLLMWGFY

-309 TPPPSSLILFLFRFL
+309 TGEPPPSPLVLFLFRFL
-324 LFRVVFTSGLVKIL
+324 LFRVVFTSGLVKII
-338 SQDPTWSDFTALY
+338 SQDPTWNDFTALY

-410 EVLILLT
+410 EVLIFLT
-417 GNYCFFNLLTIAL
+417 GNYCFFNLLTLAL
-430 CLLLLDDTVFS
+430 CLLLLDDAVFL
-441 RWLPGH
+441 RWLPGKGN
-447 WKFSGQKETKRVPV
+447 WKFSGQKKTELVSVWKR
-461 WEKRLFTGMRA
+461 RFFTGIRV
-472 GVLGVC
+472 GVLGIC
-478 IMLYAIPLLVTSGN
+478 IMLYVVPLLVTSGN
-492 YPSIYVATANAIRPL
+492 YPSIFVAIANAIRPL

-544 KPGNIANKPEF
+544 KPGIVTNKPEF

-589 QGSPPVIGLLEDNPF
+589 QGSRPVIELLGSNPF
-604 PDSPPKYMQ
+604 PDSPPKYLQ
-613 AIVYDYRF
+613 ALVYDYRF
-621 TDAETRD
+621 SDTETRN

-649 D
+649 

>member
-1 MVGCFTYL
+1 
-9 GKWAVFVTKKGSE
+9 
-22 IKVIIK
+22 
-28 PHDPSLEVFMENVFQ
+28 MESVSQNGR
-43 KDKKP
+43 KP

-65 LSPLTEGEVVYRS
+65 WSPLTQEEVDYRP
-78 SQEVGQN
+78 SQEVGEN
-85 YPQISPEHFERSV
+85 YPQISPEYFESSV
-98 YFINPEGSFCSGA
+98 YFVDSEGSFCSGA
-111 QAVFKILSYAPNG
+111 QAVFKALSYAPNG

-131 ERLPGFAPV
+131 EKVPGFAPIS
-140 TEWGYRQVAG
+140 EWGYRQVAG

-157 LTRWIWGGSLE
+157 LTQWIWGGSLE
-168 APTWF
+168 TPTWF

-181 LLGLVYLVAFLS
+181 LLSLIYLVAFLS

-206 ILPVESYL
+206 ILPVESFL
-214 KDVRWSL
+214 KDVQAHRGS
-221 DHFWNLPTLF
+221 DRFWNWPTLF
-231 WFYAGD
+231 WLHAGD
-237 GFLQATCLFGVGASL
+237 GFLQAICLLGVGASL

-257 RAVGLSLLVMWGLY
+257 RAVGLALLLMWGFY

-309 TPPPSSLILFLFRFL
+309 TGEPPPSPLVLFLFRFL
-324 LFRVVFTSGLVKIL
+324 LFRVVFTSGLVKII
-338 SQDPTWSDFTALY
+338 SQDPTWNDFTALY

-410 EVLILLT
+410 EVLIFLT
-417 GNYCFFNLLTIAL
+417 GNYCFFNLLTLAL
-430 CLLLLDDTVFS
+430 CLLLLDDAVFL
-441 RWLPGH
+441 RWLPGKGN
-447 WKFSGQKETKRVPV
+447 WKFSGQKKTELVSVWKR
-461 WEKRLFTGMRA
+461 RFFTGIRV
-472 GVLGVC
+472 GVLGIC
-478 IMLYAIPLLVTSGN
+478 IMLYVVPLLVTSGN
-492 YPSIYVATANAIRPL
+492 YPSIFVAIANAIRPL

-544 KPGNIANKPEF
+544 KPGIVTNKPEF

-589 QGSPPVIGLLEDNPF
+589 QGSRPVIELLGSNPF
-604 PDSPPKYMQ
+604 PDSPPKYLQ
-613 AIVYDYRF
+613 ALVYDYRF
-621 TDAETRD
+621 SDTETRN

-649 D
+649 

>member
-1 MVGCFTYL
+1 
-9 GKWAVFVTKKGSE
+9 
-22 IKVIIK
+22 
-28 PHDPSLEVFMENVFQ
+28 MESVSQNGR
-43 KDKKP
+43 KP

-65 LSPLTEGEVVYRS
+65 WSPLTQEEVDYRP
-78 SQEVGQN
+78 SQEVGEN
-85 YPQISPEHFERSV
+85 YPQISPEYFESSV
-98 YFINPEGSFCSGA
+98 YFVDSEGSFCSGA
-111 QAVFKILSYAPNG
+111 QAVFKALSYAPNG

-131 ERLPGFAPV
+131 EKVPGFAPIS
-140 TEWGYRQVAG
+140 EWGYRQVAG

-157 LTRWIWGGSLE
+157 LTQWIWGGLLE
-168 APTWF
+168 TPTWF

-181 LLGLVYLVAFLS
+181 LLSLIYLVAFLS

-206 ILPVESYL
+206 ILPVESFL
-214 KDVRWSL
+214 KDVQAHRGS
-221 DHFWNLPTLF
+221 DRFWNWPTLF
-231 WFYAGD
+231 WLHAGD
-237 GFLQATCLFGVGASL
+237 GFLQAICLLGVGASL

-257 RAVGLSLLVMWGLY
+257 RAVGLALLLMWGFY

-309 TPPPSSLILFLFRFL
+309 TGEPPPSPLVLFLFRFL
-324 LFRVVFTSGLVKIL
+324 LFRVVFTSGLVKII
-338 SQDPTWSDFTALY
+338 SQDPTWNDFTALY

-410 EVLILLT
+410 EVLIFLT
-417 GNYCFFNLLTIAL
+417 GNYCFFNLLTLAL
-430 CLLLLDDTVFS
+430 CLLLLDDAVFS
-441 RWLPGH
+441 RWLPGKGN
-447 WKFSGQKETKRVPV
+447 WKFSGQKKTELVSVWKR
-461 WEKRLFTGMRA
+461 RFFTGIRV
-472 GVLGVC
+472 GVLGIC
-478 IMLYAIPLLVTSGN
+478 IMLYVVPLLVTSGN
-492 YPSIYVATANAIRPL
+492 YPSIFVAIANAIRPL

-544 KPGNIANKPEF
+544 KPGIVTNKPEF

-589 QGSPPVIGLLEDNPF
+589 QGSRPVIELLGSNPF
-604 PDSPPKYMQ
+604 PDSPPKYLQ
-613 AIVYDYRF
+613 ALVYDYRF
-621 TDAETRD
+621 SDTETRN

-649 D
+649 

>member
-1 MVGCFTYL
+1 MASVPQ
-9 GKWAVFVTKKGSE
+9 KG
-22 IKVIIK
+22 
-28 PHDPSLEVFMENVFQ
+28 
-43 KDKKP
+43 KKP

-65 LSPLTEGEVVYRS
+65 WSPLTEEEVVYRP
-78 SQEVGQN
+78 SQEVGEN
-85 YPQISPEHFERSV
+85 YPQISPEYFESSV
-98 YFINPEGSFCSGA
+98 YFVDPDGSFCSGA
-111 QAVFKILSYAPNG
+111 QAVFKALSYAPNG

-131 ERLPGFAPV
+131 ERVPGFAPV
-140 TEWGYRQVAG
+140 AEWGYRQVAG
-150 NRKIFSA
+150 NRKIFST
-157 LTRWIWGGSLE
+157 LTRWIWRDSLE

-181 LLGLVYLVAFLS
+181 LLGLVYLLAFLS
-193 LWTQIEGLVGQKG
+193 LWTQIEGLVGQRG

-214 KDVRWSL
+214 KDAHWGSDR
-221 DHFWNLPTLF
+221 FWNLPTLF

-237 GFLQATCLFGVGASL
+237 GFLRAICLLGAGASL

-257 RAVGLSLLVMWGLY
+257 RAVGLSLLVMWGFY

-359 PTWIGWYAHQLP
+359 PTWIGWYVHQLP
-371 HGFQEF
+371 HAFQEF

-395 PRRIRYIGCAVLVFH
+395 PRRIRYTGCAVLVFY
-410 EVLILLT
+410 ECLIFLT

-430 CLLLLDDTVFS
+430 CLLLLDDSVW
-441 RWLPGH
+441 RLPGNRE
-447 WKFSGQKETKRVPV
+447 FSGPKETKLISIRKKKFPP
-461 WEKRLFTGMRA
+461 W
-472 GVLGVC
+472 LGVGALGIC
-478 IMLYAIPLLVTSGN
+478 IMLYAVPLLVTSGN
-492 YPSIYVATANAIRPL
+492 YPSIYVAIANAIRPF
-507 HLFNSYGLFAVMT
+507 HIFNSYGLFAVMT

-531 DDRENWFPYEFKW
+531 DDRENWYPYEFKW
-544 KPGNIANKPEF
+544 KPGNVVNKPEF

-589 QGSPPVIGLLEDNPF
+589 QGSPPVVALLGSNPF
-604 PDSPPKYMQ
+604 PDRPPKYLQ
-613 AIVYDYRF
+613 ALVYDYRF
-621 TDAETRD
+621 SDAETRN
-628 RDGSWWNRKL
+628 REGSWWTRKL

>member
-1 MVGCFTYL
+1 
-9 GKWAVFVTKKGSE
+9 
-22 IKVIIK
+22 
-28 PHDPSLEVFMENVFQ
+28 MESVSQNG
-43 KDKKP
+43 KKP

-65 LSPLTEGEVVYRS
+65 WSPLTQEEVDYRP
-78 SQEVGQN
+78 SQEVGEN
-85 YPQISPEHFERSV
+85 YPQISPEYFESSV
-98 YFINPEGSFCSGA
+98 YFVDSEGSFCSGA
-111 QAVFKILSYAPNG
+111 QAVFKALSYAPNG

-131 ERLPGFAPV
+131 EKVPGFAPIS
-140 TEWGYRQVAG
+140 EWGYRQVAG

-157 LTRWIWGGSLE
+157 LTQWIWGGSLE
-168 APTWF
+168 TPTWF

-181 LLGLVYLVAFLS
+181 LLSLIYLVAFLS

-206 ILPVESYL
+206 ILPVESFL
-214 KDVRWSL
+214 KDVQAHRGS
-221 DHFWNLPTLF
+221 DRFWNWPTLF
-231 WFYAGD
+231 WLHAGD
-237 GFLQATCLFGVGASL
+237 GFLQAICLLGVGASL

-257 RAVGLSLLVMWGLY
+257 RAVGLALLLMWGFY

-309 TPPPSSLILFLFRFL
+309 TGEPPPSPLVLFLFRFL
-324 LFRVVFTSGLVKIL
+324 LFRVVFTSGLVKII
-338 SQDPTWSDFTALY
+338 SQDPTWNDFTALY

-410 EVLILLT
+410 EVLIFLT
-417 GNYCFFNLLTIAL
+417 GNYCFFNLLTLAL
-430 CLLLLDDTVFS
+430 CLLLLDDAVFS
-441 RWLPGH
+441 RWLPGKEN
-447 WKFSGQKETKRVPV
+447 WKFSGQKKTELVSFWKKRF
-461 WEKRLFTGMRA
+461 FTGIRV
-472 GVLGVC
+472 GVLGIC
-478 IMLYAIPLLVTSGN
+478 IMLYAVPLLVTSGN
-492 YPSIYVATANAIRPL
+492 YPSIFVAIANAIRPL

-544 KPGNIANKPEF
+544 KPGVVTNKPEF

-589 QGSPPVIGLLEDNPF
+589 QGSRPVIELLGSNPF
-604 PDSPPKYMQ
+604 PDSPPKYLQ
-613 AIVYDYRF
+613 ALVYDYRF
-621 TDAETRD
+621 SDTETRN

-649 D
+649 

>member
-1 MVGCFTYL
+1 
-9 GKWAVFVTKKGSE
+9 
-22 IKVIIK
+22 
-28 PHDPSLEVFMENVFQ
+28 MESVSQNGR
-43 KDKKP
+43 KP

-65 LSPLTEGEVVYRS
+65 WSPLTQEEVDYRP
-78 SQEVGQN
+78 SQEVGEN
-85 YPQISPEHFERSV
+85 YPQISPEYFESSG
-98 YFINPEGSFCSGA
+98 YFVDSEGSFCSGA
-111 QAVFKILSYAPNG
+111 QAVFKALSYAPNG

-131 ERLPGFAPV
+131 EKVPGFAPIS
-140 TEWGYRQVAG
+140 EWGYRQVAG

-157 LTRWIWGGSLE
+157 LTQWIWGGSLE
-168 APTWF
+168 TPTWF

-181 LLGLVYLVAFLS
+181 LLSLIYLVAFLS

-206 ILPVESYL
+206 ILPVESFL
-214 KDVRWSL
+214 KDVQAHRGS
-221 DHFWNLPTLF
+221 DRFWNWPTLF
-231 WFYAGD
+231 WLHAGD
-237 GFLQATCLFGVGASL
+237 GFLQAICLLGVGVSL

-257 RAVGLSLLVMWGLY
+257 RAVGLGLLVMWVFY

-309 TPPPSSLILFLFRFL
+309 TGEPPPSPLVLFLFRFL
-324 LFRVVFTSGLVKIL
+324 LFRVVFTSGLVKII
-338 SQDPTWSDFTALY
+338 SQDPTWNDFTALY

-410 EVLILLT
+410 EALIFLT

-430 CLLLLDDTVFS
+430 CLLLLDDAVFS
-441 RWLPGH
+441 RWLPGKGN
-447 WKFSGQKETKRVPV
+447 WKFSGQKKTELVSVWKR
-461 WEKRLFTGMRA
+461 RFFTGIRV
-472 GVLGVC
+472 GVLGIC
-478 IMLYAIPLLVTSGN
+478 IMLYAVPLLVTSGN
-492 YPSIYVATANAIRPL
+492 YPSIFVAIANAIRPL

-544 KPGNIANKPEF
+544 KPGIVTNKPEF

-589 QGSPPVIGLLEDNPF
+589 QGSRPVIELLGSNPF
-604 PDSPPKYMQ
+604 PDSPPKYLQ
-613 AIVYDYRF
+613 ALVYDYRF
-621 TDAETRD
+621 SDSETRN
-628 RDGSWWNRKL
+628 RTGSWWNRKL

-649 D
+649 